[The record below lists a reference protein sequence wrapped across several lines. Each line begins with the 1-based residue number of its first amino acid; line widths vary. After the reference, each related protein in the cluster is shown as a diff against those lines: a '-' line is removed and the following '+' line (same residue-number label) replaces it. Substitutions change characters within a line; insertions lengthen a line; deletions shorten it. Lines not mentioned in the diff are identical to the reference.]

1 MSGSARRGLRIAVVA
16 SNRHP
21 IAQPFA
27 GGLESHVWQLTRA
40 LHDDGHR
47 VTLFA
52 AEGSDAALSAESI
65 PVQTIRVSEAAAGD
79 VSMPPE
85 AFLADHHAYLELM
98 MELVADDGRRFD
110 VIHNHSLHYLPIAMA
125 PSLTVPMLT
134 TLHTPPTPWLE
145 SAVAVTGGAGSQ
157 FVAVSRYTADSW
169 CHVLPSVDVVSNGID
184 LTAWPPGPG
193 GSDLIWSGRIV
204 PEKGTHLAIEA
215 ARMAGRRLHV
225 VGPIGDAHYFR
236 AAVGP
241 RLGSQVRY
249 HGHLS
254 SRSLAALLGSCA
266 AALVTPVWDEPY
278 GLVVAEALACG
289 TPVLA
294 FARGGI
300 PEIIDSS
307 CGRLVAPGDTEAM
320 ADAVGEATCLPREQV
335 RRRAV
340 RVCGHRRTTDAY
352 VRRYLALA
360 RSARVRGA
368 KPA

>member
-1 MSGSARRGLRIAVVA
+1 MTGRSRRGLRIAVVA

-21 IAQPFA
+21 IVQPFA
-27 GGLESHVWQLTRA
+27 GGLESHVWHLTRA
-40 LHDDGHR
+40 LHRDGHR

-52 AEGSDAALSAESI
+52 GAGSDPQLGTESP

-79 VSMPPE
+79 VSMPPR

-110 VIHNHSLHYLPIAMA
+110 VIHNHSLHYLPVAMA

-145 SAVAVTGGAGSQ
+145 SAVTVTGGAGSQ
-157 FVAVSRYTADSW
+157 FVAVSRHTADSW
-169 CHVLPSVDVVSNGID
+169 RHLLPAVDIISNGID
-184 LTAWPPGPG
+184 LTAWPLGSG
-193 GSDLIWSGRIV
+193 GGDLIWFGRIV

-215 ARMAGRRLHV
+215 ARLAGRRLHLA
-225 VGPIGDAHYFR
+225 GPVGDARYFR
-236 AAVGP
+236 DAVAP
-241 RLGSQVRY
+241 RLSSQVRY
-249 HGHLS
+249 HGHL
-254 SRSLAALLGSCA
+254 RSGPLAALLGSCA

-300 PEIIDSS
+300 PEIVDDS
-307 CGRLVAPGDTEAM
+307 CGRLVEPGDTAAM
-320 ADAVGEATCLPREQV
+320 ANAVGAAARLPRQQV

-340 RVCGHRRTTDAY
+340 EVCGHRRATDAY
-352 VRRYLALA
+352 IRRYLELADAARAALA
-360 RSARVRGA
+360 
-368 KPA
+368 